1 MNKIELK
8 FRVNNRDYSINVDGN
23 RRLLDVL
30 REDLNLT
37 GVKEGCG
44 VGECGACTVILNGK
58 AVNSCLILA
67 GQVQGCEIITI
78 EGLEGENGE
87 LHQEGTLHPK
97 GTLHPEGTS
106 YPKGTLHPLQQAF
119 IDAGA
124 VQCGFCTPGII
135 LSAFALLAE
144 NPNPGEDEIKEALS
158 GNLCRCTGYKQ
169 IIEAVKLASKEQ
181 SD

>member
-8 FRVNNRDYSINVDGN
+8 LRVNNREHSIIVDGN

-67 GQVQGCEIITI
+67 GQVQGSEIITI
-78 EGLEGENGE
+78 EGLGGENGE
-87 LHQEGTLHPK
+87 P
-97 GTLHPEGTS
+97 
-106 YPKGTLHPLQQAF
+106 YPKDTLYPVGTLHPLQQAF

-169 IIEAVKLASKEQ
+169 IIEAVKLASSEIN
-181 SD
+181 

>member
-1 MNKIELK
+1 M
-8 FRVNNRDYSINVDGN
+8 
-23 RRLLDVL
+23 L
-30 REDLNLT
+30 REDLNLM

-87 LHQEGTLHPK
+87 PYPK
-97 GTLHPEGTS
+97 GTLHPEGN
-106 YPKGTLHPLQQAF
+106 LHPLQQAF

-144 NPNPGEDEIKEALS
+144 NPNPCEDEIKEALS

>member
-8 FRVNNRDYSINVDGN
+8 FRVNNRDHSIIVDGN

-87 LHQEGTLHPK
+87 LYPEGTLRA
-97 GTLHPEGTS
+97 LR
-106 YPKGTLHPLQQAF
+106 TLHPLQQAF

-144 NPNPGEDEIKEALS
+144 NPNPGEDDIKEALS